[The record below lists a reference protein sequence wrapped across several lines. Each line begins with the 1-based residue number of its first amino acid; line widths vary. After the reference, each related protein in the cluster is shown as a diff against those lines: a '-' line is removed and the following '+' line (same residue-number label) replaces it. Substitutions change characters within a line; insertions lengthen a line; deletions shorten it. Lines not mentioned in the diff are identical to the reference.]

1 MHLCGGPTKPDK
13 IIPERY
19 IEDIW
24 IGGMAGTICLRIFLL
39 LLTAGIILIC
49 TVAGDDDI
57 IQTAFDDPEIDM
69 PDQVLIGTV
78 TDSLEIGDIIHLNGT
93 IDADLM
99 SGSPSDVVI
108 LIAAPQGSHADTFV
122 LASPDRSG
130 SFAYS
135 LRADVAGTWE
145 FEALYTGIYSP
156 KILVDVV
163 PSAEPGKTILTLSG
177 WPTYPRIG
185 DDVTFKGRLS
195 DAKGG
200 GIADRKV
207 TYEFATSA
215 FGCVAGCRGS
225 GLSGWQPAG
234 TERTDHTGAYSFT
247 LPVVEEGGVTVRV
260 IFEGDDQYTGT
271 ESPEVGITATG
282 S

>member
-1 MHLCGGPTKPDK
+1 
-13 IIPERY
+13 
-19 IEDIW
+19 
-24 IGGMAGTICLRIFLL
+24 MA
-39 LLTAGIILIC
+39 A
-49 TVAGDDDI
+49 ADDDI
-57 IQTAFDDPEIDM
+57 IHTVSGEPENDK
-69 PDQVLIGTV
+69 PDRVLIGTA
-78 TDSLEIGDIIHLNGT
+78 TEYLEIGDIIRLNGT
-93 IDADLM
+93 IDTGLM

-130 SFAYS
+130 SFTYS

-200 GIADRKV
+200 GVADREV

-234 TERTDHTGAYSFT
+234 TERTDHTGAYSFM

-282 S
+282 F